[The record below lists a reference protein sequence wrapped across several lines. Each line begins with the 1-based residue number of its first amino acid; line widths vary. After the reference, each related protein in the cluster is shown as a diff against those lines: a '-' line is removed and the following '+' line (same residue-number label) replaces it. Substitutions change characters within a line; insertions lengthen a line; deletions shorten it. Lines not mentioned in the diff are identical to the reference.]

1 MKRNPLCWKCGA
13 VVLWR
18 SIAGVPIAIEAC
30 APGTGDIA
38 LQLQLDGTEI
48 ALPGVRT
55 RFRRHSFSCSSG
67 SFVGSAP
74 LGKVRL

>member
-1 MKRNPLCWKCGA
+1 MKNPLCWKCGRA
-13 VVLWR
+13 VLWR
-18 SIAGVPIAIEAC
+18 PLAGVPIAIEQC

-38 LQLQLDGTEI
+38 LQLQITGVEV
-48 ALPGVRT
+48 ALPGRRT
-55 RFRRHSFSCSSG
+55 RFRRHSFTCSSG